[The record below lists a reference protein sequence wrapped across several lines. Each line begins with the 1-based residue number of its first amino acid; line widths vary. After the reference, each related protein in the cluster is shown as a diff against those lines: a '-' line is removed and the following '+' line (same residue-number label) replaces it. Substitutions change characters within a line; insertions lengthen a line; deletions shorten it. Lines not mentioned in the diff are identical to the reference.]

1 MAVGAALAFST
12 ARAGILGGLS
22 AIDLIFMRF
31 LVAGLIMLP
40 FLVRWGLPE
49 LAGIGL
55 KRGLI
60 LTALAGC
67 HSRCCKPA
75 AMPSHPWRTAPSSR
89 PRPSPSSRSWPPSS
103 CTSGW
108 DRRISRRHHRL
119 AVHRADQLERL
130 DRRQRPARLD
140 RRLDVLRL
148 EHPVG
153 RFHRAVEILRL
164 NAVLSILIGIP
175 IVGEIPS
182 VLQIVGL
189 VLMTIGLLP
198 SIGVF
203 SRLMRRLR
211 A

>member
-1 MAVGAALAFST
+1 M
-12 ARAGILGGLS
+12 
-22 AIDLIFMRF
+22 
-31 LVAGLIMLP
+31 
-40 FLVRWGLPE
+40 
-49 LAGIGL
+49 
-55 KRGLI
+55 
-60 LTALAGC
+60 
-67 HSRCCKPA
+67 
-75 AMPSHPWRTAPSSR
+75 
-89 PRPSPSSRSWPPSS
+89 
-103 CTSGW
+103 
-108 DRRISRRHHRL
+108 
-119 AVHRADQLERL
+119 HRADQLERL